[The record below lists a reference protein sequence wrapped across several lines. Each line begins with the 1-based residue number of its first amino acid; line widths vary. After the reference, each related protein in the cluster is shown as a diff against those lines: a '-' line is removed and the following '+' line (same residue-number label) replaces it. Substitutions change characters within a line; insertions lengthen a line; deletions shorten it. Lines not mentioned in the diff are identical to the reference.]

1 MFIFKKILTPFL
13 LPPGIFIICLLFSG
27 GWFLFKEKQK
37 IGIFNIVI
45 GGLMWLLSTTPISNL
60 MASGLDSNLHFSDNP
75 KGDVI
80 ILLGGGVYDEAP
92 DLSGIGVPTQR
103 VQSGMITTFKL
114 HRKLGIPI
122 IVSGGKVFKFKKA
135 EAPIMKRFLMD
146 LGISGDQIITEENSR
161 DTFENAKYTKKVCDK
176 FGFKNPILITS
187 AYHMKRSVVSFK
199 KVGLE
204 VTPFP
209 SIFPSWRE
217 EPYHWNDYLPGNFKQ
232 ISMAFREYLGIAYYK
247 MAN

>member
-27 GWFLFKEKQK
+27 VWFLFRKKQK

-45 GGLMWLLSTTPISNL
+45 GCFMWLLSINPISNL
-60 MASGLDSNLHFSDNP
+60 MIRELDSDLHFLNNP

-80 ILLGGGVYDEAP
+80 VLLGRGVYDNAP
-92 DLSGIGVPTQR
+92 DLSGIGVPA
-103 VQSGMITTFKL
+103 QSEQSHIITTFKL
-114 HRKLGIPI
+114 QQKLEIPI

-146 LGISGDQIITEENSR
+146 LGIPDDQIILEENSR
-161 DTFENAKYTKKVCDK
+161 DTFGNAKYTQKICEKL
-176 FGFKNPILITS
+176 GFKKPILVTS
-187 AYHMKRSVVSFK
+187 AYHLKRSVLSFK
-199 KVGLE
+199 KVGLN

-217 EPYHWNDYLPGNFKQ
+217 KQYHWDDYLSGNFNQ
-232 ISMAFREYLGIAYYK
+232 FSMAFREYLGIVYYR
-247 MAN
+247 MVN